1 MSLSTEQLKECQDIL
16 NDAQSLEKDCG
27 PGYHTGEFVVTPTEG
42 VIAFLKDHGCSEIEQ
57 DPEYPEFISFALS
70 K

>member
-16 NDAQSLEKDCG
+16 SDAQSLEKDCG
-27 PGYHTGEFVVTPTEG
+27 PGYHIGEFVITPAED
-42 VIAFLKDHGCSEIEQ
+42 VIAFLKDYGCSEIEQ
-57 DPEYPEFISFALS
+57 DPECPTFIGFALS